1 MFGRIMNAYIEL
13 VYIDEKENT
22 TIINYL
28 KNHFVTGKECFTEMW
43 WLRASKTLYIRQFML
58 IIRAF

>member
-28 KNHFVTGKECFTEMW
+28 KNHFVTRKEC
-43 WLRASKTLYIRQFML
+43 LSKTK
-58 IIRAF
+58 